1 MYCLDAD
8 TIINVELAGWFDK
21 LRRAAK
27 EGNICY
33 PEGVY
38 RQLTDTTTKIGN
50 KIKNWGKYGCIQHLT
65 TSEQTIMKQIDNK
78 YGPPFN
84 IIKGRNYKGFWKT
97 EPLGGGVDAQV
108 ITIAKERKYVVVSND
123 HSIHGACMLENVE
136 CIRYEEFGRR
146 LLAGTL
152 IQTSLPL

>member
-27 EGNICY
+27 EGNICF

-65 TSEQTIMKQIDNK
+65 TSEQIIMKQIDNK

-108 ITIAKERKYVVVSND
+108 ITIAKERKYIVVSND

-146 LLAGTL
+146 LISGTL
-152 IQTSLPL
+152 RQSAMF

>member
-8 TIINVELAGWFDK
+8 TIINVTLAGWFNK
-21 LRRAAK
+21 LHESAK
-27 EGNICY
+27 DGHVCFV
-33 PEGVY
+33 EGVY

-50 KIKNWGKYGCIQHLT
+50 KIKNWDKYESIKYLT
-65 TSEQTIMKQIDNK
+65 TAEQILMKQIDEK
-78 YGPPFN
+78 YGPPFH
-84 IIKGRNYKGFWKT
+84 IIKGKDYPGFWKT
-97 EPLGGGVDAQV
+97 EPPGGGVDAQV
-108 ITIAKERKYVVVSND
+108 IAVAKERKYIVVSND

-152 IQTSLPL
+152 IQSKMF